1 MAVMNNEVFE
11 KIQSDLKS
19 LLGERMKLKANLG
32 RSRYVE
38 AEGVLEEAHP
48 RLFILKVE
56 DGSVPRRLS
65 YSYAD
70 LLTKTVKIT
79 PLEDQAGNPLFWT
92 SEQ

>member
-1 MAVMNNEVFE
+1 MTNINSEVFE
-11 KIQSDLKS
+11 KIQSDLRNM
-19 LLGERMKLKANLG
+19 LGERMKLTANLG
-32 RSRYVE
+32 RSRFVE

-79 PLEDQAGNPLFWT
+79 PVHSKVDGPLIWT
-92 SEQ
+92 VE